1 MIIWEMQG
9 LILMFDEVDNFL
21 DGTASD
27 MILGKM
33 KGGGSGER
41 SGCGCAIVMML
52 IIFAIV
58 IYYFLENS

>member
-1 MIIWEMQG
+1 
-9 LILMFDEVDNFL
+9 MFDEVDNFF
-21 DGTASD
+21 DNPASD

-52 IIFAIV
+52 VIFAIV